1 MPTCIKIDRR
11 HIASGVPGAA
21 SQAPKQP
28 PEFPGGREVAR
39 CPGRLYRP
47 GHARMFN
54 RETAVTCAM
63 MARGPAFVIF
73 ETRAGEAI
81 QSISVPA
88 TRMRVRSVTHS
99 SAAVG

>member
-1 MPTCIKIDRR
+1 
-11 HIASGVPGAA
+11 
-21 SQAPKQP
+21 
-28 PEFPGGREVAR
+28 
-39 CPGRLYRP
+39 
-47 GHARMFN
+47 MFN